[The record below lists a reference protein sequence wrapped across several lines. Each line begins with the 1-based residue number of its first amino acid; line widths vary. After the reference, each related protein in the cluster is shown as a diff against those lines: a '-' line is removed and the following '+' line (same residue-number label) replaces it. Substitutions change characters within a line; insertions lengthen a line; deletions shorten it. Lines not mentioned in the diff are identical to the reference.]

1 LFSRR
6 NEIQLKKRI
15 LFLVLHRWDRSPGQR
30 YRHEQYVQHL
40 EAAGFQCDFSPLL
53 NESEDRIFYASG
65 NYVRKIFIGLKT
77 LLRRFGDIHKA
88 KKYDFIYIYRDAYFF
103 GSFIEKQL
111 AKTRAKLIYDFDDA
125 IWLKDENP
133 NQGLFNKLKTPD
145 KISRIIAMSDRVIAG
160 NEYLASYARQ
170 FNPNITII
178 PSTVD
183 MARYVT
189 DVRPAND
196 RVCIGWTGSFSTI
209 KHFETLVPA
218 LMEIKRRFGEKVYF
232 KLIGDPNYSEPEL
245 GIQGI
250 SWRSDT
256 EAQDLA
262 ELSIGVMPLP
272 DNDWTRGKC
281 AMKGL
286 QYMALGIPTIM
297 SPVGV
302 NAVVIQNG
310 ENGFLASSTSEW
322 VAKLSQLI
330 DDALLRE
337 RIGQAGKMTVEMG
350 FSVEANVEKWLGV
363 FN

>member
-1 LFSRR
+1 M
-6 NEIQLKKRI
+6 
-15 LFLVLHRWDRSPGQR
+15 VLHRLDRSPGQR
-30 YRHEQYVQHL
+30 YRHEQYVSYL
-40 EAAGFQCDFSPLL
+40 EANGFQCDFSPLL
-53 NESEDRIFYASG
+53 TAEEDRIFYASG
-65 NYVRKIFIGLKT
+65 NYFRKIIIGLIT
-77 LLRRFGDIHKA
+77 LLRRFKDIQKA
-88 KKYDFIYIYRDAYFF
+88 KNYDFIYVYRDAYFF
-103 GSFIEKQL
+103 GSFIEKRL
-111 AKTRAKLIYDFDDA
+111 AKTGTTLIYDFDDA

-145 KISRIIAMSDRVIAG
+145 KISRIIALSDRVIAG

-183 MARYVT
+183 MSRYIIE
-189 DVRPAND
+189 PKPEND

-218 LMEIKRRFGEKVYF
+218 LREIKKKYGDKVYF
-232 KLIGDPNYSEPEL
+232 QLIGDPKYVHDEL

-250 SWRSDT
+250 PWHSET

-272 DNDWTRGKC
+272 DNEWTRGKC

-302 NAVVIQNG
+302 NAVIIHDG
-310 ENGFLASSTSEW
+310 ENGFLASDTEEW
-322 VAKLSQLI
+322 VAKLSRLI
-330 DDALLRE
+330 DDSALRQ
-337 RIGQAGKMTVEMG
+337 RVGSAGKITVENE
-350 FSVEANVEKWLGV
+350 FSVEANKTKWLGM
-363 FN
+363 FK